1 MYCCDFTLYDMIARN
16 AGSYP
21 EKIAIVYGDNRISFS
36 AYQELC
42 DQCAAGL
49 IKEGIDVGDRIAVL
63 SSNND
68 DFLILCGAAAK
79 IGAIVVPV
87 NYRLGE
93 GEVEYI
99 LKDSEPKYIFSSKEY
114 KDLGRKASLAVG
126 SIKKHYVF
134 KADKNDGDFIPFST
148 LLLDVKVTESGLV
161 SGNDAYMI
169 IHTAAVGGKPR
180 GCVLSQ
186 ANMLAAGLQM
196 AHIFKLMSS
205 DCHIGTLPLFHIGG
219 FSFSIAVMHQGG
231 KNVITD
237 RFDPLLV
244 LKLTD
249 KEQGTFFG
257 TFPPMLAAILDVQ
270 DKQSV
275 DTSSLRA
282 VTGMDSPEMIQR
294 FLKKNP
300 QATFYS
306 LYGQTEVMPVS
317 GCDITEKSG
326 SIGLPAI
333 MTRVAI
339 FDGLDREVPV
349 GGQGEICV
357 RSPSVF
363 LGYWKLEAD
372 TAYTFRNG
380 WHHTGDRGRM
390 DEEGYLYYGG
400 RNPEKELIKPGG
412 ENVYPAEVEKIIL
425 SHGCVEEVAVI
436 GVPDSEWGEAVQ
448 AVCVLKKGN
457 EVGEAEL
464 IEFVASKIARYKK
477 PKHVLFVEN
486 LPKTASGEINREE
499 VKKTYSEKKST
510 EEWSN

>member
-16 AGSYP
+16 ACSFP
-21 EKIAIVYGDNRISFS
+21 DRIAIVYGDNRISFS
-36 AYQELC
+36 AYQTLC

-49 IKEGIDVGDRIAVL
+49 SKEGINIGDRIAVL

-79 IGAIVVPV
+79 IGAILVPV

-99 LKDSEPKYIFSSKEY
+99 LKDSEPKYIVSSKEY
-114 KDLGRKASLAVG
+114 SDLGRKAALAMG
-126 SIKKHYVF
+126 SIQKHYVF
-134 KADKNDGDFIPFST
+134 KADKNEGDLIPFST
-148 LLLDVKVTESGLV
+148 LLQDVKTTESGVV
-161 SGNDAYMI
+161 SGSHAYMI

-186 ANMLAAGLQM
+186 ANILAAGLQM
-196 AHIFKLMSS
+196 GHMFKLMGS

-231 KNVITD
+231 KNVIMD

-244 LKLTD
+244 LRLSD
-249 KEQGTFFG
+249 NEQGTFCA
-257 TFPPMLAAILDVQ
+257 TFPPMLAAILDAQ
-270 DKQSV
+270 DKQSI
-275 DTSSLRA
+275 DTPSLRVVA
-282 VTGMDSPEMIQR
+282 GMDSPETIQR

-300 QATFYS
+300 QAAFYS

-317 GCDITEKSG
+317 GCDIAEKSG
-326 SIGLPAI
+326 SIGWPAI

-339 FDGLDREVPV
+339 FDDLDRQVPMGV
-349 GGQGEICV
+349 QGEICV

-363 LGYWKLEAD
+363 LGYWNLEAD

-390 DEEGYLYYGG
+390 DEECYLYYGG

-412 ENVYPAEVEKIIL
+412 ENVYPAEVEKVIL
-425 SHGCVEEVAVI
+425 SHGCIEEVAVI

-448 AVCVLKKGN
+448 AVCVLRKGY
-457 EVGEAEL
+457 EVGAAEL
-464 IEFVASKIARYKK
+464 IEFVASEIARYKK
-477 PKHVLFVEN
+477 PKHVLFVEK
-486 LPKTASGEINREE
+486 LPKTPSGEINREE
-499 VKKTYSEKKST
+499 VKKIYSGKE
-510 EEWSN
+510 